1 MPSEL
6 PNIAT
11 AEASTMWEYY
21 GLNQNARFL
30 KDNRIWSYDT
40 GEGKY
45 TDAAIGGV
53 GMRWTGNRW
62 LTPFNMYNLD
72 TAKEIGAG
80 APFGGY
86 APKTRSISG
95 VDQHGVAWRP
105 RHSNLPSNFKAY
117 GHEDTTYK
125 YARYKKVD
133 QGYGRWKHEQA
144 MQKLESEAE
153 EARLVDRRK
162 LANIRAKGLVL
173 ENTMKKKF
181 STALQQKQDVMDLDV
196 ADTGKHIANTSGK
209 FNKKK
214 WSRIAKAAKVASTGT
229 SRRPI

>member
-21 GLNQNARFL
+21 GLNQNARFHQAGRMW
-30 KDNRIWSYDT
+30 DYDSSA
-40 GEGKY
+40 GKY
-45 TDAAIGGV
+45 TDSAVAANDMYTHGWGIF
-53 GMRWTGNRW
+53 RN
-62 LTPFNMYNLD
+62 NMYDLD
-72 TAKEIGAG
+72 NAKEIGAG

-86 APKTRSISG
+86 VPMIRG
-95 VDQHGVAWRP
+95 VGA
-105 RHSNLPSNFKAY
+105 SA
-117 GHEDTTYK
+117 DTNYE

-144 MQKLESEAE
+144 MQKLEREAE